1 MINIWLS
8 TFSELT
14 IEISRFARNDGKRR
28 HWWEEVG
35 GFAAHFL
42 PLTLFNECHFDRS
55 EKSRSKAF
63 YDLNCFTFMQLFF
76 NSSSSWGRIQPIV
89 NTYDFYK

>member
-35 GFAAHFL
+35 GGGAPKNPQEQIKKGVL
-42 PLTLFNECHFDRS
+42 VPR
-55 EKSRSKAF
+55 EKK
-63 YDLNCFTFMQLFF
+63 
-76 NSSSSWGRIQPIV
+76 
-89 NTYDFYK
+89 K